1 MQKNLYYR
9 SLMRRE
15 NIIKK
20 FFLSLFDF
28 FVSGSRLLL
37 EVFIRK
43 NFGERYF
50 RLSAAII
57 LIIEFGLLPFLL
69 VFLQRKFGSSTQETQ
84 ITDVWSDEP
93 ATVADPTADPSLWT
107 GYIGWYAFLG
117 LFLFFSIKHYLD
129 KKRQPSAFDFEK
141 FSLSSG
147 ELQSYTS
154 RIPLFDTKNR
164 RLRECFVEP
173 LFFMVIGIAFLLIHQ
188 HVGWLLVI
196 CSLLYSSN
204 YIAAYESGDNFIL
217 DIIDEQILNQE
228 MEKDFVDGEEDDIS
242 EFRARRPVGKEYRRK
257 LLPAIVV
264 EDDPAS
270 DPDILVAS

>member
-57 LIIEFGLLPFLL
+57 LITEFGLLPFLL

-84 ITDVWSDEP
+84 VTDVWSDDP
-93 ATVADPTADPSLWT
+93 APVAAPPADPSLWT
-107 GYIGWYAFLG
+107 GYIGWYIFLG
-117 LFLFFSIKHYLD
+117 LFLLFSIRHYLD
-129 KKRQPSAFDFEK
+129 KKRQPSAFDFGK

-164 RLRECFVEP
+164 RLRECVIEP
-173 LFFMVIGIAFLLIHQ
+173 LFFMVIGIVFLLIHQ

-196 CSLLYSSN
+196 CSLLYSAN
-204 YIAAYESGDNFIL
+204 YVAAYESGDNFIL
-217 DIIDEQILNQE
+217 DIIDEQILNKE
-228 MEKDFVDGEEDDIS
+228 MEQDFVDGEEDDIS
-242 EFRARRPVGKEYRRK
+242 EFRARRPVSKDYRRK

-264 EDDPAS
+264 EDDPGS
-270 DPDILVAS
+270 DPDVLVAS